1 MPNFSLDSLLDC
13 MNVSEVREGVWSA
26 SNLDLAYYRIFGGQ
40 LLAQAVALGHA
51 TSPGKTVKSLH
62 AYFPREGT
70 VNAPLEFVVEAPHD
84 GRSFSTRRIS
94 AAQEGKVFFVANV
107 QMHAP
112 DESFENQDPAP
123 SFGKPEDHPE
133 RDLGMM
139 PFATRVV
146 DGVELSDRKVGPADF
161 AFWVKVDD
169 RKLPDD
175 QRYHQGL
182 IAHSTDLTII
192 GTALRPIADLS
203 EADSTQKIHTAVTSH
218 SMWFHRECDINDW
231 CLISQHSPILARGR
245 AFGRGDVYN
254 PSGQMVAS
262 FAQESMVRPIS
273 EPLKH

>member
-1 MPNFSLDSLLDC
+1 MSNFSLDSLLEC
-13 MNVSEVREGVWSA
+13 MNVTEVRPGVWSA

-40 LLAQAVALGHA
+40 LLAQAIALGFA

-70 VNAPLEFVVEAPHD
+70 INEPLEFEVESPHD

-94 AAQEGKVFFVANV
+94 AAQGGKVFFVANV
-107 QMHAP
+107 QMHAA

-123 SFGKPEDHPE
+123 SLGKPEDHPE
-133 RDLGMM
+133 RDMGMI

-146 DGVELSDRKVGPADF
+146 NGVDLSDRGVGPADF
-161 AFWVKVDD
+161 AFWAKVDD
-169 RKLPDD
+169 RKLPDS
-175 QRYHQGL
+175 QMYHQGL
-182 IAHSTDLTII
+182 LAHSTDLTII
-192 GTALRPIADLS
+192 GTALRPIDGIS

-218 SMWFHRECDINDW
+218 SMWFHRDCNINEW

-245 AFGRGDVYN
+245 AFGRGDVFDGG
-254 PSGQMVAS
+254 GQMIAS

-273 EPLKH
+273 EPIKH